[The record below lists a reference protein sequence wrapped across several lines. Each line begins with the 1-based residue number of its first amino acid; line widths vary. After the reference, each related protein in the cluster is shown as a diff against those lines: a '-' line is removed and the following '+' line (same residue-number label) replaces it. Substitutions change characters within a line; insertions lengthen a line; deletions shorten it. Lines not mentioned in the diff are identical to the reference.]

1 MPYHAGLGRAHRE
14 APGSVRRLGVGKS
27 LHCGFC
33 GKEQERQG
41 NQWLH
46 WDWLI

>member
-1 MPYHAGLGRAHRE
+1 MPHHGGLGRAHRE
-14 APGSVRRLGVGKS
+14 APGSVRRLGVGKN

-41 NQWLH
+41 NQA